1 MPAKNLTISA
11 LLALLLT
18 FALLGC
24 AEDTETP
31 TEASQL
37 LPETPA
43 LTTPGFSRYT
53 FALASLACSICS
65 QLSHREPMQKT
76 RQRALLLIW

>member
-1 MPAKNLTISA
+1 MLSKNLTLSV
-11 LLALLLT
+11 LLPLLLVS
-18 FALLGC
+18 LIGC
-24 AEDTETP
+24 AEGTEAP